1 MNINKIAASNISIY
15 SKDVDV
21 KKKSDDA
28 IIKKSDNKM
37 QTDTLQLSEEMLKLK
52 PILERIQSGYYS
64 DEKIVNEVAKR
75 INFDLNQE

>member
-21 KKKSDDA
+21 KKKSDDT